1 MVIIGFPSARVKIH
15 YKTNVGRL
23 FTEHV
28 QPRPLDVDSLPTLF
42 FLVLTKVLQRFALV
56 LIGFPSVRVKIQHKT
71 NVGIFSASSGSWRED
86 FAQGAREFMGRYQ
99 TQSARPPQ
107 ATQTRLP

>member
-1 MVIIGFPSARVKIH
+1 MVFIGFPSVRVKIH

-42 FLVLTKVLQRFALV
+42 FFGFFGSYQGFTEVRIGTYWFSLGELNFNTKPMSADSRQALQ
-56 LIGFPSVRVKIQHKT
+56 PHS
-71 NVGIFSASSGSWRED
+71 
-86 FAQGAREFMGRYQ
+86 
-99 TQSARPPQ
+99 
-107 ATQTRLP
+107 